1 LNQDSIGNKFKLKM
15 GEDVI
20 LPELLNWFKIF
31 IDNQLNGNLILNVS
45 A

>member
-1 LNQDSIGNKFKLKM
+1 M
-15 GEDVI
+15 GDDVT
-20 LPELLNWFKIF
+20 LPEPLNWFKIF